1 MKKVLSVFLAAL
13 MLFTCFGVMAYAE
26 DGGEIKVPCY
36 IYFEYYTGEFAK
48 DGTPVVSDAETATFI
63 CENNS
68 VITSD
73 QMNTWLRDMPK
84 QVVYEYEVEEYGSKR
99 TETVTYTF
107 EYFTI
112 KGHDEGERYKF
123 EGTGE
128 AQMVRDEADPKG
140 NPIVF
145 VANYTKKDTGDT
157 VTFWELVQSIFA
169 RINLIFEYF
178 AEIFGF

>member
-1 MKKVLSVFLAAL
+1 MKKVLSVFVAAI

-26 DGGEIKVPCY
+26 DGGEIKDPATAKFTYLVPTY
-36 IYFEYYTGEFAK
+36 
-48 DGTPVVSDAETATFI
+48 DANGNANGAEKTTITVLF
-63 CENNS
+63 ENNS
-68 VITSD
+68 VFTSD
-73 QMNTWLRDMPK
+73 LMNTWLRDMPK
-84 QVVYEYEVEEYGSKR
+84 QVVYQYDVDEYGSSRK
-99 TETVTYTF
+99 ETVTYTF
-107 EYFTI
+107 DYFTI
-112 KGHDEGERYKF
+112 EGHDEGERYKF

-128 AQMVRDEADPKG
+128 KVMTDGV
-140 NPIVF
+140 VF

>member
-13 MLFTCFGVMAYAE
+13 MLVSCFGMMAFAE
-26 DGGEIKVPCY
+26 DYIKDPAIVT
-36 IYFEYYTGEFAK
+36 FKYYSGEFDK
-48 DGTPVVSDAETATFI
+48 NGNPVLAEPEFLF
-63 CENNS
+63 ENNS

-107 EYFTI
+107 DYFTI
-112 KGHDEGERYKF
+112 EGHDEGERYKF

-128 AQMVRDEADPKG
+128 TTMADG
-140 NPIVF
+140 TVF

-157 VTFWELVQSIFA
+157 VTFWEFVQSIFA

-178 AEIFGF
+178 SEIFGF